1 LCRARHDVLDALDFL
16 RGLDMGLQPCLMGC
30 GALCVGV
37 SGFPQ
42 KIHSNLRPFSKRL
55 HHQTSKKAIRPCSI
69 E

>member
-1 LCRARHDVLDALDFL
+1 
-16 RGLDMGLQPCLMGC
+16 MGLQPCLMGC